1 MTEPP
6 RKNRSVGAITHP
18 AARLR
23 AEGKQIADIAVQL
36 GVSERQV
43 YRALKAARE
52 EDLFEDYKPWSL
64 LTGLADGDP
73 GEKLRYLIA
82 AELSWARGFTGYAW
96 AVAQAKPGVAPE
108 IAACFASWYWH
119 VDKVVQDPDDQ
130 VAMAGILDRAL
141 ATEPWRDDQSRDDFF
156 EAVLTY
162 VPRPS
167 LLAYVEATGV
177 PLIPED
183 GLRRLKFI
191 EHLHHRLG
199 RAYERSLALRP
210 RHLIRPAGW
219 REEGDPRLEWLRS
232 RLAERSTE
240 IGDLLDPFVGPTS
253 ADLHWLVQ
261 LEGTNSERDQS

>member
-1 MTEPP
+1 MTETP
-6 RKNRSVGAITHP
+6 RKNRSLGAITHP

-23 AEGKQIADIAVQL
+23 SQGKQIADIAVEL

-43 YRALKAARE
+43 YRALKAAKE
-52 EDLFEDYKPWSL
+52 EDLFEGFKPWSL

-82 AELSWARGFTGYAW
+82 ARRWWFRGSTSYVW

-108 IAACFASWYWH
+108 IAACFASRYWE
-119 VDKVVQDPDDQ
+119 VDKGVQDPEDQ
-130 VAMAGILDRAL
+130 VGMAEILDRAL
-141 ATEPWRDDQSRDDFF
+141 ATEPWCNDRSRDDFF

-167 LLAYVEATGV
+167 FDEETGV

-191 EHLHHRLG
+191 EDLHHELR
-199 RAYERSLALRP
+199 RAYEDSQAP
-210 RHLIRPAGW
+210 RNRH
-219 REEGDPRLEWLRS
+219 EEEDPRLEWLRS
-232 RLAERSTE
+232 RLAERRKKE
-240 IGDLLDPFVGPTS
+240 QDREDWLRGPKALRALEDLDQFLQS
-253 ADLHWLVQ
+253 
-261 LEGTNSERDQS
+261 EGTDSEGGKS